1 MSLPNS
7 VREPSLC
14 IPKMDHSVREQDIRR
29 VFTKLDFG
37 EIDRVDIVS
46 WKNSRQEQ
54 NFVRVFIHLKEWK
67 SSAEQIRM
75 KLLDGETYNIV
86 YNFPWFWKIVAS
98 RLPKPTY

>member
-1 MSLPNS
+1 MSLTYS
-7 VREPSLC
+7 IHEPSLC
-14 IPKMDHSVREQDIRR
+14 IPKMDHSIREKDIRR

-46 WKNSRQEQ
+46 WKNSRQDQ

-67 SSAEQIRM
+67 QSVEDIRM
-75 KLLDGETYNIV
+75 KLLNGETYNVV

-98 RLPKPTY
+98 CLPKPNY